1 MSGCRLSKGGS
12 GVSMTEGAV
21 RSSAKTHVS
30 PVRADSQASGDDASQ
45 WVTAACESACPPE
58 LGNTTVMGMVHS
70 C

>member
-1 MSGCRLSKGGS
+1 
-12 GVSMTEGAV
+12 MTEGAV